1 MTQRLRGTDTLAA
14 VKTLP
19 MSTERSVR
27 EAQSPETSM
36 PHAASVSRAPNQLP
50 VSVDWVSQRSVQ
62 DPSSAA
68 AGEARA
74 MSTTRTTSTTAV
86 G

>member
-1 MTQRLRGTDTLAA
+1 MTQRLRGADTLAA
-14 VKTLP
+14 DLAHALHLLQ
-19 MSTERSVR
+19 RLLR
-27 EAQSPETSM
+27 AQEARNQDEHP
-36 PHAASVSRAPNQLP
+36 AAGLADTHPLEAPQ
-50 VSVDWVSQRSVQ
+50 
-62 DPSSAA
+62 